1 MKFFAIIAQA
11 FLESR
16 QRQADRIIR
25 DHLGFTGRVGMA
37 DDTNNVVALA
47 RPRAAAAVL
56 PADLKA
62 AA

>member
-1 MKFFAIIAQA
+1 MKFFAIVAQA

-25 DHLGFTGRVGMA
+25 DHLGLMGRVGMA
-37 DDTNNVVALA
+37 DDTTNVVELA
-47 RPRAAAAVL
+47 KPCVAGAVMRA
-56 PADLKA
+56 DFKA

>member
-25 DHLGFTGRVGMA
+25 DHLGFMGRVGLA
-37 DDTNNVVALA
+37 DDTHNVVELA
-47 RPRAAAAVL
+47 RPCAPAAAVR
-56 PADLKA
+56 ADFKA

>member
-25 DHLGFTGRVGMA
+25 DHLGFMGRVGLA
-37 DDTNNVVALA
+37 DGTNNVVALA
-47 RPRAAAAVL
+47 KPCAPAAIVPADVRAAA
-56 PADLKA
+56 
-62 AA
+62 

>member
-16 QRQADRIIR
+16 QRQADRVIR
-25 DHLGFTGRVGMA
+25 DHLGFMGHIGLT
-37 DDTNNVVALA
+37 DDTQNVVELA
-47 RPRAAAAVL
+47 RPCAPAAAVR
-56 PADLKA
+56 ADLKA